1 MKNWSVAIY
10 ILRISAY
17 LHPNILLDLPS
28 TVKFTMLSQNDLL
41 DLLDSFS
48 TEQILSGILSILLLV
63 IFLLELRKYLKY
75 RSYPDIMELSGI
87 GVLATGLFALTGD
100 MLLSGLA
107 GIMGLMVIGTFEV
120 RENPIWVRMMGTF
133 TISYGFF
140 FIMVAIGYLTSKVIP
155 SLGASL
161 KNFLVSVGFSNAIEI
176 QQFFVGVGYN
186 LIIWVM
192 VFTAFLLFGRK
203 FIVVT
208 RFISPQMTYLILYL
222 VAILVILQLD
232 FPDIVKYPAIFVVNI
247 FIYLISG
254 PLLTILYGIKPLD
267 DERVNSIIS
276 EVQTK
281 IKTPIRKI
289 GIVEAPILNAFA
301 FGPWFDQRI
310 AYIASDLDQFTD
322 AEIRGITAHEL
333 AHVQRKHTLILL
345 GITALELI
353 VKLIIDA
360 PATYWEYVFLGEQT
374 WDFLSF
380 WLFNI
385 ALFAILLTFVKMLE
399 GQADKITRQKGY
411 GIELAESLY
420 RLEGFYYGIAG
431 EIGFNTQLMTGK
443 KRTKDENIRFMGD
456 QAYYL
461 YQNLAPSR
469 MTCFMNLIA
478 SHPLTSIRIAMQA
491 DHSIGAIRAGLMI
504 WGLLLPGFRNRSI
517 AKLQKSHNEM
527 DRLLSMKYSRDF
539 GNIKDYLEIT
549 YEEETAKK
557 IVNHF
562 VLAKSKIK
570 KETTI
575 WGKVIGYEITSSIVS
590 PIEFELELAD
600 GTQITIQKSDYD
612 LIIAD
617 PNQEYFMKSG
627 KRAVLEGVEIK
638 DGKFKK
644 FIFTYKKKKISSRS
658 TGISLAEFN
667 KPSYWFLYKNGSI
680 QPWKLKEAI
689 LNDTF
694 QTSSFLMED
703 ESQNEHR
710 LQGKDL
716 IIDLPPQIQMIRSRN
731 WELEKHFFSRLQ
743 EINESFIL
751 YDKEDF
757 DIGSPTKVI
766 SVSNDMIEFLEG
778 RTAKSLA
785 PKKVDAIVLNYPF
798 YFFNLRSEMGIG
810 NILSLKMFNRG
821 TQNNYIGL

>member
-1 MKNWSVAIY
+1 M
-10 ILRISAY
+10 
-17 LHPNILLDLPS
+17 LL
-28 TVKFTMLSQNDLL
+28 QNELL
-41 DLLDSFS
+41 GLLDSFS
-48 TEQILSGILSILLLV
+48 VERQISGILSILLLV
-63 IFLLELRKYLKY
+63 IFLLEFRKYMKY
-75 RSYPDIMELSGI
+75 RSYPDIMELSAI
-87 GVLATGLFALTGD
+87 GFLATGLFALTGD

-107 GIMGLMVIGTFEV
+107 GIMGLMIIGTYEV

-133 TISYGFF
+133 TVSYGFF
-140 FIMVAIGYLTSKVIP
+140 FIMVAIGFVSTNTIP
-155 SLGASL
+155 SLGDSM
-161 KNFLVSVGFSNAIEI
+161 KNFLTSIGFSDAIEI

-208 RFISPQMTYLILYL
+208 RFISPQMTYLVLYL
-222 VAILVILQLD
+222 VAILLITQLD
-232 FPDIVKYPAIFVVNI
+232 LDNIVKYPAIFLVNC

-254 PLLTILYGIKPLD
+254 YLLTFLYGIKPLN
-267 DERVNSIIS
+267 DERVQSIVS
-276 EVQTK
+276 EVQQR
-281 IKTPIRKI
+281 IDTPIRKI

-333 AHVQRKHTLILL
+333 AHVQKKHTMILL
-345 GITALELI
+345 GITALELV
-353 VKLIIDA
+353 VKFIIEA
-360 PATYWEYVFLGEQT
+360 PATYWEYVLSGVQT

-385 ALFAILLTFVKMLE
+385 GLFAILLTFVKMLE

-478 SHPLTSIRIAMQA
+478 SHPLTSVRIAMQT
-491 DHSIGAIRAGLMI
+491 DYSIGMIRAGLMTWTLLI
-504 WGLLLPGFRNRSI
+504 PGLRGRSI
-517 AKLQKSHNEM
+517 RRLQKSHEEM
-527 DRLLSMKYSRDF
+527 ALILSKKYSRDF

-549 YEEETAKK
+549 YEEESAEK
-557 IVNHF
+557 IVNHH
-562 VLAKSKIK
+562 VLAKPKLK
-570 KETTI
+570 KDTAL
-575 WGKVIGYEITSSIVS
+575 WGKVVEYKITGNIVS
-590 PIEFELELAD
+590 PIELELKMD
-600 GTQITIQKSDYD
+600 DDTNITIQKSDYD
-612 LIIAD
+612 FVIAD
-617 PNQEYFMKSG
+617 PDQEYFMKSG
-627 KRAVLEGVEIK
+627 KKATLVGVEITN
-638 DGKFKK
+638 GKFKK
-644 FIFTYKKKKISSRS
+644 FIFSYKNKKILSKSI
-658 TGISLAEFN
+658 GLSLIAFEKTN
-667 KPSYWFLYKNGSI
+667 YWFLYKNGSI
-680 QPWKLKEAI
+680 QPWTLKDAI
-689 LNDTF
+689 INDTF
-694 QTSSFLMED
+694 QNSSFLMED
-703 ESQNEHR
+703 DSQTEHH
-710 LQGKDL
+710 LLGKDL
-716 IIDLPPQIQMIRSRN
+716 IVDLPPQIQMIKSRN
-731 WELEKHFFSRLQ
+731 WELEKHFFSRLKQ
-743 EINESFIL
+743 LNESFTL

-757 DIGSPTKVI
+757 DIGSPTKVLSI
-766 SVSNDMIEFLEG
+766 SGDMIEFLEG
-778 RTAKSLA
+778 RTTKKLA
-785 PKKVDAIVLNYPF
+785 VNKVDALVLNYPF